1 MLAGKGHK
9 TSAVSGQYP
18 QDLIRLL
25 EGYWRVT
32 GELLQVF
39 KVPIYNGSKTLWQ
52 NLIFYFS
59 IVLYVI
65 LESLYI

>member
-1 MLAGKGHK
+1 M
-9 TSAVSGQYP
+9 
-18 QDLIRLL
+18 RLQ
-25 EGYWRVT
+25 ESYYEVT